1 MTRLTTDQ
9 LVDRMRVAQTTVP
22 EGFVIR
28 HVRTGY
34 DYMVRGHSLRVGD
47 LELLVQYSPLFGPIV
62 IFSRTL
68 SEIQA
73 KFVRHDGQRWAL
85 VHDDDAARKA
95 LDGKP

>member
-9 LVDRMRVAQTTVP
+9 LTDRMKIAQTIVP
-22 EGFVIR
+22 QGFVIR

-85 VHDDDAARKA
+85 VHDDDATRKA